1 MSNADRV
8 GTTPEETFHSLE
20 PFKRGADTQ
29 KPARRCA
36 TRCRTDSL
44 QECAWLLAAPP
55 LNCHKLQSGGGSVDL
70 AAATRRYGTVVS
82 DFVVALQT
90 RLCAGSLGCLTL
102 LRFDLRWTAMNAT
115 SHATHSSAAKGSRD
129 YATTT
134 SLRASPRTRN
144 ATSDRLG
151 WLLGSA
157 ALHGEVTRSA
167 APHTAL
173 VYECF
178 GV

>member
-29 KPARRCA
+29 KAARRCA
-36 TRCRTDSL
+36 TWCRTDSL

-55 LNCHKLQSGGGSVDL
+55 LNCRKLQSGGGSVDS

-90 RLCAGSLGCLTL
+90 RLCAGGVGYLTL
-102 LRFDLRWTAMNAT
+102 LRFNLRWTAMSAT
-115 SHATHSSAAKGSRD
+115 SHPTHSSASSTSRD

-134 SLRASPRTRN
+134 FLRASRRTCK

-151 WLLGSA
+151 
-157 ALHGEVTRSA
+157 
-167 APHTAL
+167 
-173 VYECF
+173 
-178 GV
+178 